1 MNGIQWGGPPMPFVV
16 MATGRTGTISWL
28 SAANNDGVRSL
39 VTRELADV
47 FQTVSDAHAAI
58 AKLSRA
64 FEDAGLFF
72 SVRDGRS
79 AAPLE

>member
-1 MNGIQWGGPPMPFVV
+1 MPFVV

-28 SAANNDGVRSL
+28 SAANDDGVRSL
-39 VTRELADV
+39 VTREMADV
-47 FQTVSDAHAAI
+47 IRTVSDAHAAI
-58 AKLSRA
+58 AKLPRA

-72 SVRDGRS
+72 SVRDGRT